1 MKEYG
6 KKSIVEKAHA
16 KIISKE
22 LIKRGSKVPSG
33 IKLSKDR
40 SLANLLSLACGGGK
54 YALEVKEIAG
64 IGNSEFCISES
75 EVKELCEWSPFRL
88 K

>member
-6 KKSIVEKAHA
+6 KKSIVEKPHA

-54 YALEVKEIAG
+54 YALEVKE
-64 IGNSEFCISES
+64 
-75 EVKELCEWSPFRL
+75 LCEWSPFRL